1 MQLLINL
8 PITFKPIYLSHKTIT
23 TLLLFILSLAFNAK
37 LEETLLMQKNIFLSE
52 VFFFLTLYK

>member
-37 LEETLLMQKNIFLSE
+37 LEETLLMQKTIFLSE